1 MGWDRASSYS
11 FFMASYV
18 LLNPQ
23 RPINYPSVLFPTQ
36 VTLCFQSQDPG
47 SCEVL
52 WSFPSLLL
60 MSTLILTDIPS
71 QGVLLITP
79 TLASR
84 RLKGSPVS
92 HLLFPFVLWQ
102 EDASVLWMA
111 QSDPLSHVFTCVS
124 EAPSQQN
131 LEEPAF
137 SLPS

>member
-1 MGWDRASSYS
+1 
-11 FFMASYV
+11 
-18 LLNPQ
+18 
-23 RPINYPSVLFPTQ
+23 
-36 VTLCFQSQDPG
+36 
-47 SCEVL
+47 
-52 WSFPSLLL
+52 